1 MPSAGR
7 QDSEL
12 GTPPLLPYYSRMP
25 RLLTSTVILLVLAA
39 PLAAQVGHA
48 PNASPYRDI
57 PRGRTVTLLV
67 GDVGGNGGSIGVGP
81 HHGQSYGVRFD
92 ARLGAPLQIG
102 LTVARAE
109 LERLVVSAADSVS
122 NRVDGPVKQSLTMV
136 ELGLQLNITGRKSW
150 HRLAPFIGG
159 AAGYADGS
167 GLPAGV
173 KDSSGY
179 KFGGKLYFAAGG
191 GLRVVIS
198 NALQLRLEARQLFW
212 KLKYPLS
219 YISDPAAQPSGD
231 PNHPNSVL
239 PGNKREEWSGARE
252 LRGGLSYSF

>member
-1 MPSAGR
+1 MH
-7 QDSEL
+7 
-12 GTPPLLPYYSRMP
+12 
-25 RLLTSTVILLVLAA
+25 RLLTGVLPLLVLSV

-48 PNASPYRDI
+48 PDASPYRDI
-57 PRGRTVTLLV
+57 PRSKSITLLV

-81 HHGQSYGVRFD
+81 RHGQSYGVRFD
-92 ARLGAPLQIG
+92 TRLGAPFQIG

-109 LERLVVSAADSVS
+109 LERLVVSAADSVA
-122 NRVDGPVKQSLTMV
+122 NRVDGPVKQSLTMI

-150 HRLAPFIGG
+150 HRLAPFVGG
-159 AAGYADGS
+159 SAGYADGS

-173 KDSSGY
+173 RDSSGY
-179 KFGGKLYFAAGG
+179 KFGGKLYFSAGG
-191 GLRVVIS
+191 GLRVMIS

-219 YISDPAAQPSGD
+219 YNSDPAAQPSGD
-231 PNHPNSVL
+231 PSHPNSVL
-239 PGNKREEWSGARE
+239 PGNKRDEWSGARE